1 LGLLGELSPET
12 VARIARPKIDGAWV
26 LHRETRDRELRFF
39 VCLSSMVS
47 VWGARGQ
54 APYVAANHF
63 LDALAHVRRRMR
75 LPAMTINWGPLTGGG
90 MVPDEMVESLARIG
104 VTTTSIGRAVDTLD
118 WLLDDPQVQPVAV
131 EIDWDR
137 FAAAR
142 ATMRGTAM
150 FDHVRSSGRET
161 AVEGPPAAGREAVLR
176 AMPGERRTIVLDQVR
191 ALLGRVIPL
200 AKQIDT
206 TTGLFDLGLDSLG
219 SMEFRRLLEQTFGFA
234 VPQTL
239 IFNHGTLDALATVV
253 LAQVE
258 AVRTEPRPDVPTS
271 SLAARPSE
279 PVSAADDS
287 RELDDLDEAGV
298 EALLRQRL
306 EEIG

>member
-1 LGLLGELSPET
+1 
-12 VARIARPKIDGAWV
+12 
-26 LHRETRDRELRFF
+26 
-39 VCLSSMVS
+39 
-47 VWGARGQ
+47 
-54 APYVAANHF
+54 
-63 LDALAHVRRRMR
+63 
-75 LPAMTINWGPLTGGG
+75 
-90 MVPDEMVESLARIG
+90 
-104 VTTTSIGRAVDTLD
+104 
-118 WLLDDPQVQPVAV
+118 
-131 EIDWDR
+131 
-137 FAAAR
+137 
-142 ATMRGTAM
+142 M